1 MSDAPKQSLA
11 VLRQIAEF
19 LEALPPD
26 HVDDLAEGRAR
37 LTLIP
42 WGSSEPLTPPMKATR
57 KAAQPAVSKV
67 DVEQIA
73 AKVEAA
79 TSRDQAQAIL
89 SPLKVA
95 DLKAVA
101 VALRV
106 AGAAGTKP
114 ALFKQ
119 IVELTAGARLSGD
132 ALRAL

>member
-19 LEALPPD
+19 LEALPQD

-42 WGSSEPLTPPMKATR
+42 WGSSEALTPPAKPSR
-57 KAAQPAVSKV
+57 KAAHPAVSQV
-67 DVEQIA
+67 DVGQIA
-73 AKVEAA
+73 ANVEAA
-79 TSRDQAQAIL
+79 TSREQAQAIL
-89 SPLKVA
+89 GPLKVA

-106 AGAAGTKP
+106 VGAAGTKS
-114 ALFKQ
+114 ALVKQ